1 MLNFHQIFM
10 YKENFKKMKEP
21 IEDINLE
28 KYDTKGIRDNHIN
41 CTLRV
46 IFRDYDKINFD
57 LME

>member
-57 LME
+57 